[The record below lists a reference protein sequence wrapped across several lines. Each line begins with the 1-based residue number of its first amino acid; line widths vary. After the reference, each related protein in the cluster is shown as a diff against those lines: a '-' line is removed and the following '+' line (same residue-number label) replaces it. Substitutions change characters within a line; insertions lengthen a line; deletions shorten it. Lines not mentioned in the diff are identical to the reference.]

1 MSESA
6 YSVFIDPIGRGTG
19 NPGEYQR
26 QAMEDS
32 DDNSDDYQDSEE
44 DVLPVIQLKSISPKR
59 SQKRGNKRGKKK
71 GVKSTQHL
79 DDDAMSDNG
88 ESEQMTL
95 NSTIDNDLTDNGY
108 SSEEDALPTT
118 KTSDT
123 TKQKEVENRDALD
136 NTKVTLIARNEFPHD
151 GALTCMYMLQIL
163 GDRSSRMTVE
173 QLDMYEKKVTTLKV
187 KVLSFMKTWIKRK
200 WQRMVEK
207 DPNLLSNVKDL
218 QKQWGDM
225 NVNDKAEVDRTY

>member
-1 MSESA
+1 MS
-6 YSVFIDPIGRGTG
+6 
-19 NPGEYQR
+19 N
-26 QAMEDS
+26 
-32 DDNSDDYQDSEE
+32 
-44 DVLPVIQLKSISPKR
+44 
-59 SQKRGNKRGKKK
+59 
-71 GVKSTQHL
+71 
-79 DDDAMSDNG
+79 NG
-88 ESEQMTL
+88 ENERMTL

-108 SSEEDALPTT
+108 SGEEDALPTK

-123 TKQKEVENRDALD
+123 TKQKEVENTDVSD
-136 NTKVTLIARNEFPHD
+136 NTKVTLIARNEFPHN
-151 GALTCMYMLQIL
+151 GALTRMYMLQIL

-207 DPNLLSNVKDL
+207 DPNLPSNVKDL

-225 NVNDKAEVDRTY
+225 NVNDKAEVDCTCRSF